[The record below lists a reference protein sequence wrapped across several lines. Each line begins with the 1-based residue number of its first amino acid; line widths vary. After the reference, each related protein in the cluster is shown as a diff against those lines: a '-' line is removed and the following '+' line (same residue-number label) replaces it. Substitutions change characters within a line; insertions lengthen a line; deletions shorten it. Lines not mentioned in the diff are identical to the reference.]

1 MAIEPKSHAIRHRVL
16 TAALLNDARS
26 SLSSEWR
33 QVGFQMVFD
42 KASAITHAIA
52 AANAH
57 GPDQSAKR
65 GCLPAPDEQLVARFR
80 ASIMCSEKCALLL
93 RLDEVARAL
102 RTDPVNVTQLIA
114 TKQLASVIIAGQ
126 ELVPVH
132 ELVEFIDDYTS
143 ISKRSA
149 L

>member
-1 MAIEPKSHAIRHRVL
+1 
-16 TAALLNDARS
+16 
-26 SLSSEWR
+26 
-33 QVGFQMVFD
+33 
-42 KASAITHAIA
+42 
-52 AANAH
+52 
-57 GPDQSAKR
+57 
-65 GCLPAPDEQLVARFR
+65 
-80 ASIMCSEKCALLL
+80 MCSEKCALLL

>member
-1 MAIEPKSHAIRHRVL
+1 
-16 TAALLNDARS
+16 
-26 SLSSEWR
+26 
-33 QVGFQMVFD
+33 
-42 KASAITHAIA
+42 
-52 AANAH
+52 
-57 GPDQSAKR
+57 
-65 GCLPAPDEQLVARFR
+65 
-80 ASIMCSEKCALLL
+80 
-93 RLDEVARAL
+93 
-102 RTDPVNVTQLIA
+102 VTQLIA